1 MLQVMHHLLE
11 VRFLQALKKD
21 AGPGL
26 LVTIKVSTIV
36 PSYVILVLCSTGF
49 VNSRLDLIG
58 MDL

>member
-36 PSYVILVLCSTGF
+36 PSYVVLAQQAS
-49 VNSRLDLIG
+49 
-58 MDL
+58 